1 MKKELLRVSTQL
13 KTAVERS
20 EQSEAIINL
29 MSSEGLHTTD
39 VDGNVRVD
47 RIGFAVEVKL
57 KDIRKQLK
65 FVEKQISGGV
75 NEKSLRTI
83 VAELSKKFDQM
94 EDRE

>member
-39 VDGNVRVD
+39 ADGNVRVD

-57 KDIRKQLK
+57 KDIRK
-65 FVEKQISGGV
+65 
-75 NEKSLRTI
+75 
-83 VAELSKKFDQM
+83 
-94 EDRE
+94 